1 MNSQIFQL
9 LVLAGIAVFL
19 ILKLAR
25 VLGTRD
31 GFEGSANAEDII
43 APAPKANRIGSL
55 EVIDGGPD
63 RDITDH
69 VAEDTNAAG
78 ALAEMKRIDKDF
90 TVTEFLQG
98 AREAYEWILMAFENG
113 NLEEIKD
120 YLSDEVYA
128 AFETVI
134 EERESE
140 GLTVEVEFAGIRKFS
155 LIDAAFVP
163 ESNSALLTVHFIGEL
178 CSIVKNADGEIVEG
192 KKGHPVRQ
200 DDYWTF
206 QRTMG
211 SNDPNWRL
219 VATSS

>member
-1 MNSQIFQL
+1 MNSPIIQL

-19 ILKLAR
+19 ILKLVR

-31 GFEGSANAEDII
+31 GFEGQVNREDVIT
-43 APAPKANRIGSL
+43 PAPQAKRIGSL

-78 ALAEMKRIDKDF
+78 ALTEMKRIDKNF
-90 TVTEFLQG
+90 NVTEFLQG

-128 AFETVI
+128 AFEAVI
-134 EERESE
+134 RERESE
-140 GLTVEVEFAGIRKFS
+140 GLTVEVEFAGLRKFR
-155 LIDAAFVP
+155 LLDAVFIH
-163 ESNSALLTVHFIGEL
+163 ETKSAMLTVHFIGEL

-211 SNDPNWRL
+211 SNDPNWLL